1 VSFLV
6 PLGRDGIPVVS
17 AVVGRIDEDGVD
29 GGMQANQ
36 VVERS
41 WTVLP
46 GVTQKAES
54 GVVNVGCV

>member
-1 VSFLV
+1 MSFLV
-6 PLGRDGIPVVS
+6 PPGRDGIPVVS
-17 AVVGRIDEDGVD
+17 AVVARTDEDGVED
-29 GGMQANQ
+29 GMQVNQ
-36 VVERS
+36 AVERS